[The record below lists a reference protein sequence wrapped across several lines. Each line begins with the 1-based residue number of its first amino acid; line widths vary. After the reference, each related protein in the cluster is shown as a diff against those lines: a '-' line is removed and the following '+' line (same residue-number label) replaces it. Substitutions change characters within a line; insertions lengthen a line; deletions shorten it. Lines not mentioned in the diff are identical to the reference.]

1 MPNNCNSIIKKIFYA
16 LILCITVS
24 CSTIKKDKEY
34 SIYSGKLLVES
45 MDTKPVSLNIVINLS
60 RQESIIQLKKPFY
73 GNVLVI
79 KAGKKNKLAILP
91 YEYSYPFYI
100 PDDVNK
106 NFKYWL
112 RQCLLSKNFNL
123 NKSIEGSDFNFI
135 CNHKDRKLNFEIS
148 YQKKFVS
155 GYLKRK

>member
-1 MPNNCNSIIKKIFYA
+1 
-16 LILCITVS
+16 
-24 CSTIKKDKEY
+24 
-34 SIYSGKLLVES
+34 
-45 MDTKPVSLNIVINLS
+45 MDTKPISLNIVINLS

-79 KAGKKNKLAILP
+79 KTGKNKKLAILP

-123 NKSIEGSDFNFI
+123 NKSIEGSDFNFT
-135 CNHKDRKLNFEIS
+135 CNHKDKKLNFEIS